1 MMLLWIGVF
10 LRRRKVTVVMRRG
23 VEEVRRVAQMDLCR
37 MQALKREVRR
47 TVLVVERKKVLL
59 KTKSS
64 SPQTL

>member
-1 MMLLWIGVF
+1 M
-10 LRRRKVTVVMRRG
+10 VMRRG